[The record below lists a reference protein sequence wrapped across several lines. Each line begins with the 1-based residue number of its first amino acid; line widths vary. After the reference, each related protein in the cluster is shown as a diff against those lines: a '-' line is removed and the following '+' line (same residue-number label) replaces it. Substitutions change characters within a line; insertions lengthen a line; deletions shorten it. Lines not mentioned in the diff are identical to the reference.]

1 MSCILAKLM
10 MNICAPQEVLITFFQ
25 TSSEPNA
32 TFVFRCVVGI
42 IPFNVRINLIVVIH
56 RFANNPI
63 GTIKFF
69 QEVFRIGNGCL
80 TGTAEV
86 VVKQHKSC
94 KGIVRIDAI
103 CRSRPTFHAHFPEIV
118 IPEIIKEIQ
127 VLYPSVEAVPK
138 IYTEM
143 IVVFGDVQCAFPLFV
158 SIALLVELL
167 ADTTLQNISVFQ
179 WSA

>member
-1 MSCILAKLM
+1 M
-10 MNICAPQEVLITFFQ
+10 
-25 TSSEPNA
+25 
-32 TFVFRCVVGI
+32 
-42 IPFNVRINLIVVIH
+42 RINPVVIVQ
-56 RFANNPI
+56 RSANCPI
-63 GTIKFF
+63 GIIKFF

-80 TGTAEV
+80 IGTAEV
-86 VVKQHKSC
+86 VVEHDNSC

-103 CRSRPTFHAHFPEIV
+103 CRSSPTFNAHFPEIV

-127 VLYPSVEAVPK
+127 MLYPSVEAIPK

-143 IVVFGDVQCAFPLFV
+143 IIVFGDVQCTFPLFV
-158 SIALLVELL
+158 LIALLIESL